1 MATKGKI
8 NDIRKVGSQT
18 YRDLQ
23 KANAAAYEKAV
34 ANSPL
39 AGVKPMYTPPSSPF
53 DYVTEGK
60 EYSSLASTG
69 TPWGESV
76 YDNGYTNEEDWEQL
90 GDIRA
95 NNQPWYAQIGAG
107 LAKGA
112 ILAGTTFLDGT
123 LGLIAGIGTAANEG
137 RWSGIWDNDFT
148 RAMKEVTD
156 WSEKAL
162 PNYYTQAEMDDPW
175 YEHINANWI
184 GDKFL
189 KNVGFSVGAL
199 ASGGIW
205 TKGLTLGGKLL
216 KSIGL
221 VSQAT
226 KAPAAVK
233 TLVGAGISAVNEGS
247 IEALNNSTEWYEGH
261 KADLDNRYRAMYE
274 NATTRDE
281 VMAINQAYEE
291 DLSKLEEDKAKMG
304 NADLLMNLPIL
315 MASNIVQFAK
325 FYANGYKTA
334 RKAANI
340 VNRNGE
346 YAAEKTT
353 LGGVFHTTKDA
364 LTEGIEEISQKAAQN
379 IAGDYYTNDVKNYY
393 KAKMDPQAE
402 QDTLSW
408 MKSFAHGINETLND
422 SGSWEEFFIGS
433 LTGAMGIPVIKTKAN
448 GKLGLG
454 MAGGSYNT
462 YMEYRDQM
470 NRDQEIADR
479 MNQRMKDPNFLNYYR
494 GLIRHNKYQT
504 AMDAAVD
511 RGDEFDYKNAEHA
524 QMVSD
529 IAMFDNA
536 GKIGDLKTLI
546 SQAFDTSDENLDAI
560 IRNTTSI
567 QGDKAVGPY
576 AQYATIENGQ
586 IVSNFGT
593 EQDKK
598 DMIEKL
604 TKSKDEMLGAIDG
617 YVKTKNDI
625 DERVGGI
632 ITDEQLEELTWMS
645 SQLDNWAERAESIAG
660 DVRGA
665 IEPVV
670 NSLMERKKFHERRK
684 EALRVDGVEEDKQS
698 KEYKEEAKA
707 VKDYETAIDNL
718 NLVKDS
724 SNKGAVRALATSP
737 KFTKTLRAMI
747 DGFGEDVMPK
757 DTKNDILHK
766 IDDIIKL
773 GNASKTYEEK
783 LQEYLTN
790 PEKQVEDEIAAE
802 EEVAGEIQQNAKS
815 ALAKRFDFTKSLD
828 EIADVYDNNKDE
840 IDANGGLSEFLKSL
854 SPEDGKKLKK
864 AIALRKGINAL
875 KDDVESDE
883 DLQKSKIQQRILSA
897 LIDDAVDGADSFQ
910 EFADKLKDAVLNGEV
925 ESKVTEALEGYEDPS
940 MVAKVVQ
947 EAEEKINEFLKK
959 KLQETARGID
969 DIESILSA
977 GEKTDEHLDENLA
990 NNLNDNEDKITE
1002 KDRERAQ
1009 KLEQAE
1015 QEEPDLSIQAQETDD
1030 KIDKAA
1036 STTEKE
1042 ATDANKKQ
1050 SKRVTRHQEKGPS
1063 HREDQSRP
1071 QISEFLLEGDYGQL
1085 YTDYLKSTPQAMP
1098 KGLGGKFSKEKY
1110 LTYLRIVNEYL
1121 KNKGAYHYVSH
1132 FLKAGNNGHI
1142 IEFTVDEELNKELAD
1157 NGINTTVVLIQAV
1170 DAEGNKQIVGSL
1182 PIKEE
1187 FKLQTRSY
1195 KTIESKVVDGK
1206 LVEKKEWVTDDK
1218 TLAENRAG
1226 TVALVNKI
1234 TEEYKAWKKSKGEKS
1249 EFVGSVKSKVNSL
1262 RGGTLPLSADN
1273 RTVTEVFEGT
1283 DETPVIA
1290 VVDSETNLKRYDN
1303 DPLEDRFII
1312 PNTRVPGQVY
1322 IMIPNNR
1329 GGYMPALAYS
1339 TPLTTLLE
1347 SSPKDDWY
1355 IQQIISAIK
1364 DLPKETLDFK
1374 TKTGNLNKLFRIPGL
1389 NVQLLA
1395 GNEKTNDVTAATQLK
1410 FTFTKP
1416 DGSAG
1421 VTLLS
1426 SKNFD
1431 NDDVILGVIKN
1442 IVSDANSDETP
1453 ITTSVDITK
1462 LGDSESEQEYR
1473 KNISKYLNVNLAGGH
1488 PYTIND
1494 WFTWTPT
1501 SVENNAAANEV
1512 VNPAPAQR
1520 SKGGARKS
1528 GAQVTLEGKEYTIE
1542 NGKVFSNDGTPV
1554 GQEEEKKVLKKDKE
1568 NNNIKVDRAITIELG
1583 TDTTP
1588 KPKTINIY
1596 AGTNENADLSNLA
1609 ERLVAV
1615 NDIVPQNTPWDA
1627 NLGQFRTVEGAFQAQ
1642 KLYFSTISNKEKE
1655 SIGNKLR
1662 EASGIEA
1669 RKIGKTIFGLDV
1681 AKWDANSSKIM
1692 KAIIKASFEQNPQAL
1707 QRLLDTGNAT
1717 LTHKQ
1722 AEIKVN
1728 QTGSMK
1734 YSYNKGIGSKRTDV
1748 KSNTTLEAIQNGER
1762 TATTRFTKDGNIPY
1776 WSKLRVGDIVE
1787 WHDQVGNK
1795 VKVRITKP
1803 LTKLPKDTNA
1813 EEWSKKEGWSVE
1825 FFNKQVRPEIEK
1837 GEAYQMEFEKVIDW
1851 GTEFPKLLME
1861 VRDELRATEKKK
1873 ENNTEFAVA
1882 APAIGEETKVSAE
1895 TKASNAKK
1903 VADIAAVLGS
1913 TDAANTTDTNTD
1925 TGTPNKGRSLKALR
1939 KAAAK
1944 KGALASIKPEENKD
1958 NGKNL
1963 LVSDTNDKE
1972 GTKEIAKKDI
1982 AVIKKMFPGL
1992 TDVNAV
1998 VLHKGL
2004 IKTVDE
2010 KGNPIDAY
2018 GQFKDGVLYISDRSP
2033 KGTAYHEAFHY
2044 ITDVLLTSE
2053 EKEDMFRAARDEFG
2067 NLSEMELEEKTA
2079 EEFRDYMNGFDG
2091 ITGPIVKIYRK
2102 LKNIVKSLM
2111 DKQNDL
2117 DSLFYSIYNGRY
2129 SNRSGNN
2136 VQEDTFKRD
2145 LLKYKSEKL
2154 SYDNLDAETKELL
2167 SMRKVSKEDY
2177 EALDI
2182 EGKENILKCML

>member
-1 MATKGKI
+1 MATKGKV

-39 AGVKPMYTPPSSPF
+39 AGVKPMYTSPSSPF

-90 GDIRA
+90 GDVRA

-123 LGLIAGIGTAANEG
+123 LGLVAGIGTAANEG

-162 PNYYTQAEMDDPW
+162 PNYYTQAELEDPW

-199 ASGGIW
+199 YSGGVW

-221 VSQAT
+221 VSQAS

-364 LTEGIEEISQKAAQN
+364 LTEGVEEISQKAAQN

-433 LTGAMGIPVIKTKAN
+433 LTGAMGMPVIKTKAN

-470 NRDQEIADR
+470 NRDQEIAER

-670 NSLMERKKFHERRK
+670 NSLMEAKKFHERRK

-707 VKDYETAIDNL
+707 AKDYETAIDNL

-747 DGFGEDVMPK
+747 DGFSEDIMPK
-757 DTKNDILHK
+757 DTRNDIIHK

-790 PEKQVEDEIAAE
+790 PEKQVEDEITAE

-840 IDANGGLSEFLKSL
+840 INNNGGLSEFLKSL

-875 KDDVESDE
+875 KDDVENDKV
-883 DLQKSKIQQRILSA
+883 LQNSKLQQRILSL
-897 LIDDAVDGADSFQ
+897 LIDDAAAGADSFQ
-910 EFADKLKDAVLNGEV
+910 EFASKLNDAVLNGEV
-925 ESKVTEALEGYEDPS
+925 ESRVNEALEDYENES
-940 MVAKVVQ
+940 KKSLIAQ

-969 DIESILSA
+969 DIESILNA

-990 NNLNDNEDKITE
+990 NNLNDNEDKITK
-1002 KDRERAQ
+1002 KDRELAQ

-1015 QEEPDLSIQAQETDD
+1015 QEPDLSKQPQETEG
-1030 KIDKAA
+1030 KIGEAA
-1036 STTEKE
+1036 AATTEKE
-1042 ATDANKKQ
+1042 ATEANKKQ
-1050 SKRVTRHQEKGPS
+1050 SKRVTRHQEKGAS

-1098 KGLGGKFSKEKY
+1098 KGLGGKFSRKKY

-1132 FLKAGNNGHI
+1132 FLKAGDNGHI

-1195 KTIESKVVDGK
+1195 KTRESKVVNGK

-1218 TLAENRAG
+1218 TLAENRPG

-1303 DPLEDRFII
+1303 DPLEDRFTI

-1416 DGSAG
+1416 DGNAG
-1421 VTLLS
+1421 VTLLN

-1442 IVSDANSDETP
+1442 IVHDANSDETP

-1512 VNPAPAQR
+1512 VKQAPAPR
-1520 SKGGARKS
+1520 GKNGARKS
-1528 GAQVTLEGKEYTIE
+1528 GAQVTHKGKDYTIE
-1542 NGKVFSNDGTPV
+1542 NGKVTSNDGTPV
-1554 GQEEEKKVLKKDKE
+1554 GQEEEKEVLKADKK
-1568 NNNIKVDRAITIELG
+1568 NNNLTVNSAITIELG

-1588 KPKTINIY
+1588 KSQ
-1596 AGTNENADLSNLA
+1596 ED
-1609 ERLVAV
+1609 
-1615 NDIVPQNTPWDA
+1615 
-1627 NLGQFRTVEGAFQAQ
+1627 GA
-1642 KLYFSTISNKEKE
+1642 
-1655 SIGNKLR
+1655 
-1662 EASGIEA
+1662 
-1669 RKIGKTIFGLDV
+1669 
-1681 AKWDANSSKIM
+1681 
-1692 KAIIKASFEQNPQAL
+1692 
-1707 QRLLDTGNAT
+1707 
-1717 LTHKQ
+1717 
-1722 AEIKVN
+1722 
-1728 QTGSMK
+1728 
-1734 YSYNKGIGSKRTDV
+1734 
-1748 KSNTTLEAIQNGER
+1748 
-1762 TATTRFTKDGNIPY
+1762 
-1776 WSKLRVGDIVE
+1776 
-1787 WHDQVGNK
+1787 
-1795 VKVRITKP
+1795 
-1803 LTKLPKDTNA
+1803 
-1813 EEWSKKEGWSVE
+1813 
-1825 FFNKQVRPEIEK
+1825 
-1837 GEAYQMEFEKVIDW
+1837 
-1851 GTEFPKLLME
+1851 
-1861 VRDELRATEKKK
+1861 
-1873 ENNTEFAVA
+1873 EFAVA
-1882 APAIGEETKVSAE
+1882 AHAVGEETKVSAE
-1895 TKASNAKK
+1895 TKAKNDEI
-1903 VADIAAVLGS
+1903 VNNIATFFGG
-1913 TDAANTTDTNTD
+1913 TNTANTSGTDTPSN
-1925 TGTPNKGRSLKALR
+1925 GTSFKAR
-1939 KAAAK
+1939 RRAAAK
-1944 KGALASIKPEENKD
+1944 EAAKRAELASLASKKPEEKD
-1958 NGKNL
+1958 ENNGKNL

-1972 GTKEIAKKDI
+1972 GTKEIAEKDI

-1992 TDVNAV
+1992 TDVNAI

-2010 KGNPIDAY
+2010 KGNPINAY

-2067 NLSEMELEEKTA
+2067 DLSEMELEEKTA

-2145 LLKYKSEKL
+2145 LLKYKSEKF

-2177 EALDI
+2177 ETLDI
-2182 EGKENILKCML
+2182 EGKENVLKCMW

>member
-1 MATKGKI
+1 MSNKQKI
-8 NDIRKVGSQT
+8 NDIKKVGPQS

-23 KANAAAYEKAV
+23 KANAAAYQKV
-34 ANSPL
+34 AASSPFANL
-39 AGVKPMYTPPSSPF
+39 RSSYSGPSSPL
-53 DYVTEGK
+53 DIIYNGPEH
-60 EYSSLASTG
+60 SSLQGTG
-69 TPWGESV
+69 TNWGESV
-76 YDNGYTNEEDWEQL
+76 YDEEFANAEDWEQL

-123 LGLIAGIGTAANEG
+123 LGLVTGIGTAANEE

-199 ASGGIW
+199 ASGGVW

-221 VSQAT
+221 VSQAS

-247 IEALNNSTEWYEGH
+247 IEALNNSAEWYEGH

-353 LGGVFHTTKDA
+353 LGGIFHTTKDA

-379 IAGDYYTNDVKNYY
+379 TAGDYYTTDVKNYY

-433 LTGAMGIPVIKTKAN
+433 LTGAMGMPVIKTKAN

-645 SQLDNWAERAESIAG
+645 SQLDNWSERAESIAG

-802 EEVAGEIQQNAKS
+802 EEVAGEIKQNAKS

-840 IDANGGLSEFLKSL
+840 LDANGGLSEFLKSL

-875 KDDVESDE
+875 KDDVENDE

-897 LIDDAVDGADSFQ
+897 LIDDAADDADSFQ
-910 EFADKLKDAVLNGEV
+910 EFASKLNDAVLNGEV

-977 GEKTDEHLDENLA
+977 GEKTDEHLNENLA

-1015 QEEPDLSIQAQETDD
+1015 QEEPDLSVQAQETDD
-1030 KIDKAA
+1030 KINKAA

-1042 ATDANKKQ
+1042 ATNANKKQ

-1132 FLKAGNNGHI
+1132 FLKAGDNGHI

-1554 GQEEEKKVLKKDKE
+1554 GQEEEKKVLKKDKKD
-1568 NNNIKVDRAITIELG
+1568 NNLTVNSAITIELG
-1583 TDTTP
+1583 TETTP
-1588 KPKTINIY
+1588 KSQ
-1596 AGTNENADLSNLA
+1596 ED
-1609 ERLVAV
+1609 
-1615 NDIVPQNTPWDA
+1615 
-1627 NLGQFRTVEGAFQAQ
+1627 GA
-1642 KLYFSTISNKEKE
+1642 
-1655 SIGNKLR
+1655 
-1662 EASGIEA
+1662 
-1669 RKIGKTIFGLDV
+1669 
-1681 AKWDANSSKIM
+1681 
-1692 KAIIKASFEQNPQAL
+1692 
-1707 QRLLDTGNAT
+1707 
-1717 LTHKQ
+1717 
-1722 AEIKVN
+1722 
-1728 QTGSMK
+1728 
-1734 YSYNKGIGSKRTDV
+1734 
-1748 KSNTTLEAIQNGER
+1748 
-1762 TATTRFTKDGNIPY
+1762 
-1776 WSKLRVGDIVE
+1776 
-1787 WHDQVGNK
+1787 
-1795 VKVRITKP
+1795 
-1803 LTKLPKDTNA
+1803 
-1813 EEWSKKEGWSVE
+1813 
-1825 FFNKQVRPEIEK
+1825 
-1837 GEAYQMEFEKVIDW
+1837 
-1851 GTEFPKLLME
+1851 
-1861 VRDELRATEKKK
+1861 
-1873 ENNTEFAVA
+1873 EFAVA
-1882 APAIGEETKVSAE
+1882 AHAVGEETKVSAE

-1913 TDAANTTDTNTD
+1913 TDTANTTDTTNTD
-1925 TGTPNKGRSLKALR
+1925 TSTPNRGMPT
-1939 KAAAK
+1939 KAARRAAARRR
-1944 KGALASIKPEENKD
+1944 GTLASITPKENKD

-1972 GTKEIAKKDI
+1972 GTKEIAEKDI

-1992 TDVNAV
+1992 TNVNAV

-2067 NLSEMELEEKTA
+2067 DLSEMELEEKTA

-2117 DSLFYSIYNGRY
+2117 DSLFYSIYNSRY

-2136 VQEDTFKRD
+2136 VQEDTFKND

-2182 EGKENILKCML
+2182 EGKENVLKCMW

>member
-1 MATKGKI
+1 MSNKQKI
-8 NDIRKVGSQT
+8 NDIKKVGPQS

-23 KANAAAYEKAV
+23 KANAAAYQKAAASSPF
-34 ANSPL
+34 ANLRSSYS
-39 AGVKPMYTPPSSPF
+39 GPSSPL
-53 DYVTEGK
+53 DIIYNGPEH
-60 EYSSLASTG
+60 SSLQGTG
-69 TPWGESV
+69 TNWGESV
-76 YDNGYTNEEDWEQL
+76 YDEEYANAEDWEQL
-90 GDIRA
+90 GDVRA

-123 LGLIAGIGTAANEG
+123 LGLVAGIGTAADEG

-162 PNYYTQAEMDDPW
+162 PNYYTQAEMEDPW

-199 ASGGIW
+199 VSGGVW
-205 TKGLTLGGKLL
+205 TKGLSLGSKLL

-221 VSQAT
+221 VSQAS

-281 VMAINQAYEE
+281 VMALNQAYEE

-325 FYANGYKTA
+325 FYSNGYKTA

-364 LTEGIEEISQKAAQN
+364 LAEGVEEISQKAAQN
-379 IAGDYYTNDVKNYY
+379 IAGDYYTTDVKNYY

-433 LTGAMGIPVIKTKAN
+433 LTGAMGMPVIKTKAN

-454 MAGGSYNT
+454 IAGGSYNT

-479 MNQRMKDPNFLNYYR
+479 MNQRVKDSNFLNYYR

-598 DMIEKL
+598 DMIDKL

-645 SQLDNWAERAESIAG
+645 SQLDNWSERAESIAG

-670 NSLMERKKFHERRK
+670 NSLMEAKKFHERRK
-684 EALRVDGVEEDKQS
+684 EALKVDGVEEDKQS

-707 VKDYETAIDNL
+707 VKDWETAIDNL

-747 DGFGEDVMPK
+747 DGFSEDVMPK

-802 EEVAGEIQQNAKS
+802 EEVAGEIKQNAKS

-840 IDANGGLSEFLKSL
+840 VDANGGLNEFLKSL
-854 SPEDGKKLKK
+854 SPEDAKKLKK
-864 AIALRKGINAL
+864 AVALRKGINAL
-875 KDDVESDE
+875 RDEVESDE
-883 DLQKSKIQQRILSA
+883 DLQKSKIQQRILSV
-897 LIDDAVDGADSFQ
+897 LIDDAAAGADSFQ
-910 EFADKLKDAVLNGEV
+910 EFADKLNDAVLNGEV

-977 GEKTDEHLDENLA
+977 GEKTEEHLDENLA
-990 NNLNDNEDKITE
+990 NANFEDNEDKITE
-1002 KDRERAQ
+1002 KDRERGE
-1009 KLEQAE
+1009 KLEKAE
-1015 QEEPDLSIQAQETDD
+1015 KEEPDLSKQAQEKEE
-1030 KIDKAA
+1030 KIGEAAA

-1042 ATDANKKQ
+1042 AKDANKKQ
-1050 SKRVTRHQEKGPS
+1050 SKRGTRQQEKGAS

-1085 YTDYLKSTPQAMP
+1085 YVTYLTENPQAMP
-1098 KGLGGKFSKEKY
+1098 DGLGGGFSEKEY

-1132 FLKAGNNGHI
+1132 FLKAGDNGHI

-1187 FKLQTRSY
+1187 FKLKTKSY
-1195 KTIESKVVDGK
+1195 KTIKSEVVDDE
-1206 LVEKKEWVTDDK
+1206 LVEEKEWVTDDK
-1218 TLAENRAG
+1218 TLAEDRSG

-1234 TEEYKAWKKSKGEKS
+1234 TEEYEAWKKSKGEKS

-1262 RGGTLPLSADN
+1262 RGGTLPLTADN

-1290 VVDSETNLKRYDN
+1290 VIDSETNLKRYDN
-1303 DPLEDRFII
+1303 DPLEDRFMM

-1322 IMIPNNR
+1322 IMIPSNKGN
-1329 GGYMPALAYS
+1329 YMPSLAYS

-1347 SSPKDDWY
+1347 ASPKNDWY

-1389 NVQLLA
+1389 NVQPLA
-1395 GNEKTNDVTAATQLK
+1395 GKEKTNDVKVATQLK
-1410 FTFTKP
+1410 FTFTRP

-1431 NDDVILGVIKN
+1431 KDDVILGVIKS
-1442 IVSDANSDETP
+1442 IVYDANSDEAP

-1512 VNPAPAQR
+1512 VNPAPAPT
-1520 SKGGARKS
+1520 SKGGGRKS
-1528 GAQVTLEGKEYTIE
+1528 GAQVTLGGNEYTIV
-1542 NGKVFSNDGTPV
+1542 NGRVFSNDGTPV
-1554 GQEEEKKVLKKDKE
+1554 SQEEEKKVLKADKE
-1568 NNNIKVDRAITIELG
+1568 NNNLEVNSAITIELG
-1583 TDTTP
+1583 TDTAP
-1588 KPKTINIY
+1588 KPQ
-1596 AGTNENADLSNLA
+1596 D
-1609 ERLVAV
+1609 
-1615 NDIVPQNTPWDA
+1615 D
-1627 NLGQFRTVEGAFQAQ
+1627 
-1642 KLYFSTISNKEKE
+1642 
-1655 SIGNKLR
+1655 
-1662 EASGIEA
+1662 
-1669 RKIGKTIFGLDV
+1669 
-1681 AKWDANSSKIM
+1681 
-1692 KAIIKASFEQNPQAL
+1692 
-1707 QRLLDTGNAT
+1707 
-1717 LTHKQ
+1717 
-1722 AEIKVN
+1722 
-1728 QTGSMK
+1728 
-1734 YSYNKGIGSKRTDV
+1734 
-1748 KSNTTLEAIQNGER
+1748 
-1762 TATTRFTKDGNIPY
+1762 
-1776 WSKLRVGDIVE
+1776 
-1787 WHDQVGNK
+1787 
-1795 VKVRITKP
+1795 
-1803 LTKLPKDTNA
+1803 NA
-1813 EEWSKKEGWSVE
+1813 E
-1825 FFNKQVRPEIEK
+1825 
-1837 GEAYQMEFEKVIDW
+1837 
-1851 GTEFPKLLME
+1851 
-1861 VRDELRATEKKK
+1861 
-1873 ENNTEFAVA
+1873 FAIA
-1882 APAIGEETKVSAE
+1882 APAVGEEDKISAK

-1903 VADIAAVLGS
+1903 VDNILAVLGG
-1913 TDAANTTDTNTD
+1913 TDSANDTDTD
-1925 TGTPNKGRSLKALR
+1925 TSNNVGPSKSKRR
-1939 KAAAK
+1939 AAARRR
-1944 KGALASIKPEENKD
+1944 GVLGSIKPEESKD
-1958 NGKNL
+1958 KGKNL

-1972 GTKEIAKKDI
+1972 GTEEIAKKDI

-1998 VLHKGL
+1998 VLKKGI

-2018 GQFKDGVLYISDRSP
+2018 GQFKNGVLYISDRSP

-2053 EKEDMFRAARDEFG
+2053 EKEDMFRAAREEFG
-2067 NLSEMELEEKTA
+2067 NLSKMELEEKTA

-2102 LKNIVKSLM
+2102 LKNIVKSLI

-2136 VQEDTFKRD
+2136 VQEDTFKKE

-2154 SYDNLDAETKELL
+2154 SYDNLDTETKELL
-2167 SMRKVSKEDY
+2167 SMRKASKEDY

-2182 EGKENILKCML
+2182 EGKENVLKCML

>member
-1 MATKGKI
+1 MSKEKS
-8 NDIRKVGSQT
+8 NDIRKTGSQT
-18 YRDLQ
+18 YRELQ
-23 KANAAAYEKAV
+23 KANAEAYQHALQNTPRNYKNMFNTRPA
-34 ANSPL
+34 SPL
-39 AGVKPMYTPPSSPF
+39 EFVKEEDVASPLLQSGQ
-53 DYVTEGK
+53 T
-60 EYSSLASTG
+60 A
-69 TPWGESV
+69 WGESV
-76 YDNGYTNEEDWEQL
+76 YDNNQANLYEWEQL

-123 LGLIAGIGTAANEG
+123 LGLVVGIGTAAYEG

-162 PNYYTQAEMDDPW
+162 PNHYTQAEMEDPW
-175 YEHINANWI
+175 YEHAFSANWI

-199 ASGGIW
+199 ASGGVW

-221 VSQAT
+221 VSQAS

-261 KADLDNRYRAMYE
+261 KANLDNRYRELYE

-325 FYANGYKTA
+325 FYSNGYKTA

-353 LGGVFHTTKDA
+353 LGGVFHTAKDA
-364 LTEGIEEISQKAAQN
+364 LTEGVEEISQKAAQN
-379 IAGDYYTNDVKNYY
+379 IAGDYYTTDVKNYY
-393 KAKMDPQAE
+393 KAKMDPKAE

-433 LTGAMGIPVIKTKAN
+433 LTGAMGMPIIKTKAN

-454 MAGGSYNT
+454 IAGGSYNT
-462 YMEYRDQM
+462 YMEYKDQM
-470 NRDQEIADR
+470 NRDEEIADR

-567 QGDKAVGPY
+567 QGDKVVGPY
-576 AQYATIENGQ
+576 AQYASIEDGQ
-586 IVSNFGT
+586 VVSNFGT

-670 NSLMERKKFHERRK
+670 NSLMERKKFHERRRD
-684 EALRVDGVEEDKQS
+684 ALRVDGVEEDKQS

-707 VKDYETAIDNL
+707 VKDYETAVGNL

-747 DGFGEDVMPK
+747 DGFGEDVMAK
-757 DTKNDILHK
+757 DKKDDILHK

-802 EEVAGEIQQNAKS
+802 EEVAGEIKQNAKS
-815 ALAKRFDFTKSLD
+815 ALARRFDFTKSLD
-828 EIADVYDNNKDE
+828 EIADVYDNNVDE
-840 IDANGGLSEFLKSL
+840 INANGGLSEFLKSL
-854 SPEDGKKLKK
+854 SPEQGKKLKK
-864 AIALRKGINAL
+864 AISLRKGINAL
-875 KDDVESDE
+875 KDEVESDE

-897 LIDDAVDGADSFQ
+897 LIDDAAAGADSFQ
-910 EFADKLKDAVLNGEV
+910 EFASKLDDAVKNGEV

-959 KLQETARGID
+959 KLQETARGVD

-977 GEKTDEHLDENLA
+977 GEKTDENLNENLA
-990 NNLNDNEDKITE
+990 NADFDDNKGGDKITD
-1002 KDRERAQ
+1002 KDV
-1009 KLEQAE
+1009 EQAAVLDKAE
-1015 QEEPDLSIQAQETDD
+1015 GEPDLSIQAQETED
-1030 KIDKAA
+1030 KIGEAA
-1036 STTEKE
+1036 STTKE
-1042 ATDANKKQ
+1042 EANNANKQ
-1050 SKRVTRHQEKGPS
+1050 SKRETRHQEKGAS
-1063 HREDQSRP
+1063 YIEDQSRP
-1071 QISEFLLEGDYGQL
+1071 QISEFLLEGDYNQL
-1085 YTDYLKSTPQAMP
+1085 YADYLENTPQAMP
-1098 KGLGGKFSKEKY
+1098 SGLRKNGFSQEKY
-1110 LTYLRIVNEYL
+1110 LAYLRIVNKYL
-1121 KNKGAYHYVSH
+1121 KDKGAYHYVSH
-1132 FLKAGNNGHI
+1132 FLKAGDNGHI

-1187 FKLQTRSY
+1187 FKLKSKSY
-1195 KTIESKVVDGK
+1195 RTTESKVVKGK
-1206 LVEKKEWVTDDK
+1206 LVEKKEWQVDDK
-1218 TLAENRAG
+1218 TLAENRPG

-1234 TEEYKAWKKSKGEKS
+1234 TEEYEAWKKSKGKKS

-1273 RTVTEVFEGT
+1273 RTVDKVFEGT

-1312 PNTRVPGQVY
+1312 PNTRTPGQVY

-1329 GGYMPALAYS
+1329 GGYMPSLAYS
-1339 TPLTTLLE
+1339 TPLITLLE

-1364 DLPKETLDFK
+1364 DLSKETLDFK

-1389 NVQLLA
+1389 NVQLVA
-1395 GNEKTNDVTAATQLK
+1395 NGEKTIDVNAATYLK
-1410 FTFTKP
+1410 FTFTTSEGK
-1416 DGSAG
+1416 AG
-1421 VTLLS
+1421 VALL
-1426 SKNFD
+1426 KRENFE
-1431 NDDVILGVIKN
+1431 NDDAILGVIKN
-1442 IVSDANSDETP
+1442 LVHDAHSDKTP
-1453 ITTSVDITK
+1453 VTTSVDITK

-1488 PYTIND
+1488 PHTIND

-1501 SVENNAAANEV
+1501 SVENNANANV
-1512 VNPAPAQR
+1512 AVNPAPAPR

-1528 GAQVTLEGKEYTIE
+1528 GAQVTLEGKDYTIE
-1542 NGKVFSNDGTPV
+1542 NGKVVSNDGTPV
-1554 GQEEEKKVLKKDKE
+1554 GQEEEKKVLEKDKQ
-1568 NNNIKVDRAITIELG
+1568 NNNLKVNSAITIELG

-1588 KPKTINIY
+1588 KP
-1596 AGTNENADLSNLA
+1596 
-1609 ERLVAV
+1609 
-1615 NDIVPQNTPWDA
+1615 Q
-1627 NLGQFRTVEGAFQAQ
+1627 
-1642 KLYFSTISNKEKE
+1642 
-1655 SIGNKLR
+1655 
-1662 EASGIEA
+1662 
-1669 RKIGKTIFGLDV
+1669 
-1681 AKWDANSSKIM
+1681 
-1692 KAIIKASFEQNPQAL
+1692 
-1707 QRLLDTGNAT
+1707 
-1717 LTHKQ
+1717 
-1722 AEIKVN
+1722 
-1728 QTGSMK
+1728 
-1734 YSYNKGIGSKRTDV
+1734 
-1748 KSNTTLEAIQNGER
+1748 
-1762 TATTRFTKDGNIPY
+1762 
-1776 WSKLRVGDIVE
+1776 
-1787 WHDQVGNK
+1787 
-1795 VKVRITKP
+1795 
-1803 LTKLPKDTNA
+1803 
-1813 EEWSKKEGWSVE
+1813 
-1825 FFNKQVRPEIEK
+1825 EK
-1837 GEAYQMEFEKVIDW
+1837 G
-1851 GTEFPKLLME
+1851 
-1861 VRDELRATEKKK
+1861 
-1873 ENNTEFAVA
+1873 TEFAVA
-1882 APAIGEETKVSAE
+1882 APAVGEETKVSTE

-1903 VADIAAVLGS
+1903 VANIAAILGGDTS
-1913 TDAANTTDTNTD
+1913 ATDTVTD
-1925 TGTPNKGRSLKALR
+1925 TPKKGASLRAR
-1939 KAAAK
+1939 RVAAAK
-1944 KGALASIKPEENKD
+1944 RATLNSIKPSEENKD
-1958 NGKNL
+1958 EGKNL

-1972 GTKEIAKKDI
+1972 GTKEIAEKDI
-1982 AVIKKMFPGL
+1982 AVIRKMFLGL

-2018 GQFKDGVLYISDRSP
+2018 GQFKDGILYISDKSP

-2067 NLSEMELEEKTA
+2067 DLSEMELEERTA

-2117 DSLFYSIYNGRY
+2117 DSLFYSIYNGRF
-2129 SNRSGNN
+2129 SSGNN
-2136 VQEDTFKRD
+2136 VQEDTFKKD
-2145 LLKYKSEKL
+2145 LLRYKSEKL

-2182 EGKENILKCML
+2182 EGKENVLKCML

>member
-1 MATKGKI
+1 MSRKDS
-8 NDIRKVGSQT
+8 NDIRKTGSQT
-18 YRDLQ
+18 YRELQ
-23 KANAAAYEKAV
+23 KANAEAYQHALQNTPRNYKNMFNTRPA
-34 ANSPL
+34 SPL
-39 AGVKPMYTPPSSPF
+39 EFVKEEDVASPLLQSGQ
-53 DYVTEGK
+53 T
-60 EYSSLASTG
+60 A
-69 TPWGESV
+69 WGESI
-76 YDNGYTNEEDWEQL
+76 YDNNQANLYEWEQL
-90 GDIRA
+90 GNIRA
-95 NNQPWYAQIGAG
+95 NNQPWYSQIGAG

-123 LGLIAGIGTAANEG
+123 LGLVAGIGTAANEG

-162 PNYYTQAEMDDPW
+162 PNYYTQAEMEDPW

-189 KNVGFSVGAL
+189 KNIGFSVGAL
-199 ASGGIW
+199 ASGGVW

-221 VSQAT
+221 VSQAS

-261 KADLDNRYRAMYE
+261 KADLDNRYRVMYE

-281 VMAINQAYEE
+281 VMALNQAYEE

-325 FYANGYKTA
+325 FYSNGYKTA

-353 LGGVFHTTKDA
+353 LGGIFHTTKDA
-364 LTEGIEEISQKAAQN
+364 LTEGVEEISQKAAQN

-422 SGSWEEFFIGS
+422 SSSWEEFFIGS
-433 LTGAMGIPVIKTKAN
+433 LTGAMGMPIIKTKAN

-454 MAGGSYNT
+454 ITGGSYNT

-470 NRDQEIADR
+470 NRDQEIAER

-593 EQDKK
+593 DQDKK

-632 ITDEQLEELTWMS
+632 ISDEQLEELTWMS
-645 SQLDNWAERAESIAG
+645 SQLDNWSERAESIAG

-670 NSLMERKKFHERRK
+670 NSLMERKKFHEKRRD
-684 EALRVDGVEEDKQS
+684 ALRVDDVEEDKQS

-724 SNKGAVRALATSP
+724 SNKGAVGALASSP
-737 KFTKTLRAMI
+737 TFTKTLRTMI

-790 PEKQVEDEIAAE
+790 PEKQIEDEINAE
-802 EEVAGEIQQNAKS
+802 EEVAGEIKQNAKS

-840 IDANGGLSEFLKSL
+840 VDANGGLNEFLKSL
-854 SPEDGKKLKK
+854 SPEDAKKLKK
-864 AIALRKGINAL
+864 AVALRKGINAL
-875 KDDVESDE
+875 KDDVESNE
-883 DLQKSKIQQRILSA
+883 DLQKSKIQQRILSV
-897 LIDDAVDGADSFQ
+897 LIDDAATGADSFQ
-910 EFADKLKDAVLNGEV
+910 DFADKLNDAVLNGEV

-977 GEKTDEHLDENLA
+977 GEKTDEHLNEDLA
-990 NNLNDNEDKITE
+990 NANSDDGDDKITDEDVNRGVELE
-1002 KDRERAQ
+1002 KAEG
-1009 KLEQAE
+1009 KEPNLEIQAE
-1015 QEEPDLSIQAQETDD
+1015 ETDD
-1030 KIDKAA
+1030 KIGKAA

-1042 ATDANKKQ
+1042 AKDANKKQ
-1050 SKRVTRHQEKGPS
+1050 SKRVTRHQEKGAS

-1071 QISEFLLEGDYGQL
+1071 QISEFLLEGDFGQL
-1085 YTDYLKSTPQAMP
+1085 YTEYLKSTPQAMP
-1098 KGLGGKFSKEKY
+1098 KGLGGKFSREKY
-1110 LTYLRIVNEYL
+1110 LTYLRVVNEYL

-1132 FLKAGNNGHI
+1132 FLKAGDNGHI

-1187 FKLQTRSY
+1187 FKLQTKSY
-1195 KTIESKVVDGK
+1195 KTAESKIVDGK

-1218 TLAENRAG
+1218 TLAENRPG

-1234 TEEYKAWKKSKGEKS
+1234 TEEYEAWKKSKGEKS

-1262 RGGTLPLSADN
+1262 RGGTLPLSTDN

-1303 DPLEDRFII
+1303 DPLEDRFMI

-1322 IMIPNNR
+1322 IMIPNNK
-1329 GGYMPALAYS
+1329 GNYMPSLAYS
-1339 TPLTTLLE
+1339 TPLTTLLD
-1347 SSPKDDWY
+1347 SSPKNDWY

-1364 DLPKETLDFK
+1364 GLPKETLDFK

-1410 FTFTKP
+1410 FTFTMP
-1416 DGSAG
+1416 DGNAG
-1421 VTLLS
+1421 VALLNS
-1426 SKNFD
+1426 ENFD
-1431 NDDVILGVIKN
+1431 NDDAILGVIKKL
-1442 IVSDANSDETP
+1442 VHDANSDETP

-1512 VNPAPAQR
+1512 VNPAPAHR
-1520 SKGGARKS
+1520 GKGGARKS
-1528 GAQVTLEGKEYTIE
+1528 GAQVVLEGKDYTIE
-1542 NGKVFSNDGTPV
+1542 NGKVVSNDGTPV
-1554 GQEEEKKVLKKDKE
+1554 GQEEEKKVLEADKK
-1568 NNNIKVDRAITIELG
+1568 NNNLVVNSAITIELG
-1583 TDTTP
+1583 TTTP
-1588 KPKTINIY
+1588 KPQ
-1596 AGTNENADLSNLA
+1596 ED
-1609 ERLVAV
+1609 
-1615 NDIVPQNTPWDA
+1615 
-1627 NLGQFRTVEGAFQAQ
+1627 
-1642 KLYFSTISNKEKE
+1642 
-1655 SIGNKLR
+1655 
-1662 EASGIEA
+1662 
-1669 RKIGKTIFGLDV
+1669 
-1681 AKWDANSSKIM
+1681 
-1692 KAIIKASFEQNPQAL
+1692 
-1707 QRLLDTGNAT
+1707 
-1717 LTHKQ
+1717 
-1722 AEIKVN
+1722 
-1728 QTGSMK
+1728 
-1734 YSYNKGIGSKRTDV
+1734 
-1748 KSNTTLEAIQNGER
+1748 
-1762 TATTRFTKDGNIPY
+1762 
-1776 WSKLRVGDIVE
+1776 
-1787 WHDQVGNK
+1787 
-1795 VKVRITKP
+1795 
-1803 LTKLPKDTNA
+1803 NA
-1813 EEWSKKEGWSVE
+1813 E
-1825 FFNKQVRPEIEK
+1825 
-1837 GEAYQMEFEKVIDW
+1837 
-1851 GTEFPKLLME
+1851 
-1861 VRDELRATEKKK
+1861 
-1873 ENNTEFAVA
+1873 FAIA
-1882 APAIGEETKVSAE
+1882 APAVGKETKIPEVSAE
-1895 TKASNAKK
+1895 IMAINEKK
-1903 VADIAAVLGS
+1903 VDGILAVLGGADS
-1913 TDAANTTDTNTD
+1913 ANGTDTD
-1925 TGTPNKGRSLKALR
+1925 TSSNAGPSKSKRR
-1939 KAAAK
+1939 AAARRR
-1944 KGALASIKPEENKD
+1944 GVLGSIKPEESKD
-1958 NGKNL
+1958 KGKNL

-1972 GTKEIAKKDI
+1972 GTEEIAKKDI

-1998 VLHKGL
+1998 VLHKGI

-2067 NLSEMELEEKTA
+2067 NLSKMELEEKTA

-2102 LKNIVKSLM
+2102 LKNIVKSLI

-2136 VQEDTFKRD
+2136 VQEDTFKKD

-2154 SYDNLDAETKELL
+2154 SYDNLDTETKELL
-2167 SMRKVSKEDY
+2167 SMRKASKEDY

-2182 EGKENILKCML
+2182 EGKENVLKCMW

>member
-1 MATKGKI
+1 MSNKQKI
-8 NDIRKVGSQT
+8 NDIKKVGPQS

-23 KANAAAYEKAV
+23 KANAAAYQKA
-34 ANSPL
+34 AASSPFVNL
-39 AGVKPMYTPPSSPF
+39 RSSYSGPSSPL
-53 DYVTEGK
+53 DIIYNGPEH
-60 EYSSLASTG
+60 SSLQGTG
-69 TPWGESV
+69 TNWGESV
-76 YDNGYTNEEDWEQL
+76 YDEEFANAEDWEQL
-90 GDIRA
+90 GDVRA

-162 PNYYTQAEMDDPW
+162 PNYYTQAEMEDPW

-199 ASGGIW
+199 ASGGVW

-221 VSQAT
+221 VSQAS

-353 LGGVFHTTKDA
+353 LGGVFHTAKDA
-364 LTEGIEEISQKAAQN
+364 LTEGVEEISQKAAQN

-433 LTGAMGIPVIKTKAN
+433 LTGAMGMPVIKTKAN

-454 MAGGSYNT
+454 MVGGSYNT

-470 NRDQEIADR
+470 NRDQEIAER
-479 MNQRMKDPNFLNYYR
+479 MNQRMKDLNFLNYYR

-576 AQYATIENGQ
+576 AQYATIDNGQ

-617 YVKTKNDI
+617 YVKTKNAI

-632 ITDEQLEELTWMS
+632 ISDEQLEELTWMS

-670 NSLMERKKFHERRK
+670 NSLIEAKKFHERRK
-684 EALRVDGVEEDKQS
+684 EALKVDGVEEDKQS

-707 VKDYETAIDNL
+707 AKDYETAIDNL

-747 DGFGEDVMPK
+747 DGFSEDVMPK

-773 GNASKTYEEK
+773 GNASKTYKEK

-790 PEKQVEDEIAAE
+790 PEKQVEDEITAE

-854 SPEDGKKLKK
+854 SPEDGKKLNK

-883 DLQKSKIQQRILSA
+883 DLQKSKIQQRILSV
-897 LIDDAVDGADSFQ
+897 LIDDAAAGADSFQ
-910 EFADKLKDAVLNGEV
+910 EFADKLNDAVLNGEV

-977 GEKTDEHLDENLA
+977 GEKTEEHLDENLA
-990 NNLNDNEDKITE
+990 NANFEDNEDKITE
-1002 KDRERAQ
+1002 KDREHGE
-1009 KLEQAE
+1009 KLEKAE
-1015 QEEPDLSIQAQETDD
+1015 KEEPDLSKQAQETDD
-1030 KIDKAA
+1030 KIEAA
-1036 STTEKE
+1036 STTKKE
-1042 ATDANKKQ
+1042 ATNTNKRQ
-1050 SKRVTRHQEKGPS
+1050 SKRTTRHQEKGAS

-1085 YTDYLKSTPQAMP
+1085 YVSYLTENPQAMP
-1098 KGLGGKFSKEKY
+1098 DGLGGKFSKKKY

-1132 FLKAGNNGHI
+1132 FLKAGDNGHI
-1142 IEFTVDEELNKELAD
+1142 IEFTVDEELNNELAS

-1187 FKLQTRSY
+1187 FKLKTKSY
-1195 KTIESKVVDGK
+1195 KTIKSEVVDGK
-1206 LVEKKEWVTDDK
+1206 LVEEKEWVTDDK
-1218 TLAENRAG
+1218 TLAENRPG

-1234 TEEYKAWKKSKGEKS
+1234 TDEYKAWKKSKGEKS

-1303 DPLEDRFII
+1303 DPLEDRFMI

-1329 GGYMPALAYS
+1329 GNYMPALTYS

-1347 SSPKDDWY
+1347 ASPKNDWY

-1364 DLPKETLDFK
+1364 GLPKETLDFK

-1395 GNEKTNDVTAATQLK
+1395 GNKKTNDVKVATQLK

-1421 VTLLS
+1421 VTLLNS
-1426 SKNFD
+1426 INFD
-1431 NDDVILGVIKN
+1431 NDDVILGVIKKL
-1442 IVSDANSDETP
+1442 VHDASSDETP
-1453 ITTSVDITK
+1453 VTTSVDITK

-1512 VNPAPAQR
+1512 VNPAPTPR
-1520 SKGGARKS
+1520 GKGGAIKS
-1528 GAQVTLEGKEYTIE
+1528 GAQVILGGNEYTIV
-1542 NGKVFSNDGTPV
+1542 NGRVFSNDGTPV
-1554 GQEEEKKVLKKDKE
+1554 GQEEEKKVLKADKK
-1568 NNNIKVDRAITIELG
+1568 NNNIKVDRATTIELG
-1583 TDTTP
+1583 ADTTP
-1588 KPKTINIY
+1588 KTQ
-1596 AGTNENADLSNLA
+1596 ED
-1609 ERLVAV
+1609 
-1615 NDIVPQNTPWDA
+1615 
-1627 NLGQFRTVEGAFQAQ
+1627 
-1642 KLYFSTISNKEKE
+1642 
-1655 SIGNKLR
+1655 
-1662 EASGIEA
+1662 
-1669 RKIGKTIFGLDV
+1669 
-1681 AKWDANSSKIM
+1681 
-1692 KAIIKASFEQNPQAL
+1692 
-1707 QRLLDTGNAT
+1707 
-1717 LTHKQ
+1717 
-1722 AEIKVN
+1722 
-1728 QTGSMK
+1728 
-1734 YSYNKGIGSKRTDV
+1734 
-1748 KSNTTLEAIQNGER
+1748 
-1762 TATTRFTKDGNIPY
+1762 
-1776 WSKLRVGDIVE
+1776 
-1787 WHDQVGNK
+1787 
-1795 VKVRITKP
+1795 
-1803 LTKLPKDTNA
+1803 NA
-1813 EEWSKKEGWSVE
+1813 E
-1825 FFNKQVRPEIEK
+1825 
-1837 GEAYQMEFEKVIDW
+1837 
-1851 GTEFPKLLME
+1851 
-1861 VRDELRATEKKK
+1861 
-1873 ENNTEFAVA
+1873 FAIA
-1882 APAIGEETKVSAE
+1882 APAVGEETKETKVSAE
-1895 TKASNAKK
+1895 TKASNKKK
-1903 VADIAAVLGS
+1903 VDDILAVLGGADTTS
-1913 TDAANTTDTNTD
+1913 DTDTD
-1925 TGTPNKGRSLKALR
+1925 TGTTNKGRSLRALR
-1939 KAAAK
+1939 KKAAK
-1944 KGALASIKPEENKD
+1944 EASLGAIKPEEN
-1958 NGKNL
+1958 NGKKL
-1963 LVSDTNDKE
+1963 LVSDTNNKE
-1972 GTKEIAKKDI
+1972 GTEEIAKKDI

-1992 TDVNAV
+1992 TDVSAV

-2053 EKEDMFRAARDEFG
+2053 EKEEMFRAARDEFSD
-2067 NLSEMELEEKTA
+2067 LSEMELEEKTA

-2136 VQEDTFKRD
+2136 VQEDTFKKD

-2167 SMRKVSKEDY
+2167 SMRKVPKEDY

-2182 EGKENILKCML
+2182 EGKENVLKCMW

>member
-1 MATKGKI
+1 MSNKQKI
-8 NDIRKVGSQT
+8 NDIKKVGPQS

-23 KANAAAYEKAV
+23 KANAAAYQKTAASSPF
-34 ANSPL
+34 ANLRSSYS
-39 AGVKPMYTPPSSPF
+39 GPSSPL
-53 DYVTEGK
+53 DIIYNGPEH
-60 EYSSLASTG
+60 SSLQGTG
-69 TPWGESV
+69 TNWGESV
-76 YDNGYTNEEDWEQL
+76 YDEEYANAEDWEQL

-123 LGLIAGIGTAANEG
+123 LGLVAGIGTAANEG

-162 PNYYTQAEMDDPW
+162 PNYYTQAELEDPW

-199 ASGGIW
+199 ASGGVW

-221 VSQAT
+221 VSQAS

-291 DLSKLEEDKAKMG
+291 DLAKLEEDKAKMG

-325 FYANGYKTA
+325 FYSNGYKTA

-353 LGGVFHTTKDA
+353 LGGVFHTVKDA
-364 LTEGIEEISQKAAQN
+364 LTEGVEEISQKAAQN

-433 LTGAMGIPVIKTKAN
+433 LTGAMGMPVIKTKTN

-576 AQYATIENGQ
+576 AQYATIENSQ

-617 YVKTKNDI
+617 YVKTKNAI

-684 EALRVDGVEEDKQS
+684 EALKVDGVEEDKQS

-747 DGFGEDVMPK
+747 DGFSEDVMPK

-790 PEKQVEDEIAAE
+790 PEKQVEDEITAE

-840 IDANGGLSEFLKSL
+840 INNNGGLSEFLKSL

-875 KDDVESDE
+875 KDDVENDKV
-883 DLQKSKIQQRILSA
+883 LQNSKLQQRILSL
-897 LIDDAVDGADSFQ
+897 LIDDAADGADSFQ
-910 EFADKLKDAVLNGEV
+910 EFASKLNDAVLNGEV
-925 ESKVTEALEGYEDPS
+925 ESRVNEALEDYENES
-940 MVAKVVQ
+940 KKSLIAQ

-977 GEKTDEHLDENLA
+977 GEKVDEHLDENLA
-990 NNLNDNEDKITE
+990 NNLNDNEDKINE

-1009 KLEQAE
+1009 ELEQAE
-1015 QEEPDLSIQAQETDD
+1015 QEPDLSKQPQETEG
-1030 KIDKAA
+1030 KIDEAA
-1036 STTEKE
+1036 AATTKEE
-1042 ATDANKKQ
+1042 ATSTNKKQ
-1050 SKRVTRHQEKGPS
+1050 SKRSTRHQEKGPS

-1085 YTDYLKSTPQAMP
+1085 YVTYLTENPQAMP
-1098 KGLGGKFSKEKY
+1098 KGLGGKFSREKY

-1132 FLKAGNNGHI
+1132 FLKAGDNGHI

-1187 FKLQTRSY
+1187 FKLQTKSY
-1195 KTIESKVVDGK
+1195 KTRESEVVDNK

-1218 TLAENRAG
+1218 TLAENRPG

-1234 TEEYKAWKKSKGEKS
+1234 IEEYKAWKKSKGEKS

-1303 DPLEDRFII
+1303 DPLEDRFTI

-1339 TPLTTLLE
+1339 TPLITLLE
-1347 SSPKDDWY
+1347 SAPKDDWY

-1410 FTFTKP
+1410 FTFTMP

-1426 SKNFD
+1426 SRNFD
-1431 NDDVILGVIKN
+1431 NDDVILGIIKKL
-1442 IVSDANSDETP
+1442 VHDASSDETP
-1453 ITTSVDITK
+1453 VTTSVDITK

-1512 VNPAPAQR
+1512 VNPAPTPR
-1520 SKGGARKS
+1520 GKGGAPKS
-1528 GAQVTLEGKEYTIE
+1528 GAQVTLKGKDYTIE

-1554 GQEEEKKVLKKDKE
+1554 GQEEEKKVLEAYKK

-1609 ERLVAV
+1609 DRPFKLQLFEGEEPIEF
-1615 NDIVPQNTPWDA
+1615 NS
-1627 NLGQFRTVEGAFQAQ
+1627 VEHAFQYTKFRLLAQFFGFEETKPFLLSDQ
-1642 KLYFSTISNKEKE
+1642 KLTGEEYRSNTKTFIRRGGKVHTIKN
-1655 SIGNKLR
+1655 G
-1662 EASGIEA
+1662 SGITNFNDSYEEELGYIQEHIKKLLNAKNGKEA
-1669 RKIGKTIFGLDV
+1669 KRLGGKNGGYTIAGNSGNTFLDTI
-1681 AKWDANSSKIM
+1681 WDYGELVSEDVM
-1692 KAIIKASFEQNPQAL
+1692 KAAIKASFEQNPQAL
-1707 QRLLDTGNAT
+1707 QRLLDTGDAT
-1717 LTHKQ
+1717 LTHTQ
-1722 AEIKVN
+1722 D
-1728 QTGSMK
+1728 
-1734 YSYNKGIGSKRTDV
+1734 KGK
-1748 KSNTTLEAIQNGER
+1748 
-1762 TATTRFTKDGNIPY
+1762 
-1776 WSKLRVGDIVE
+1776 
-1787 WHDQVGNK
+1787 
-1795 VKVRITKP
+1795 
-1803 LTKLPKDTNA
+1803 
-1813 EEWSKKEGWSVE
+1813 
-1825 FFNKQVRPEIEK
+1825 
-1837 GEAYQMEFEKVIDW
+1837 W
-1851 GTEFPKLLME
+1851 GIEFPKLLME
-1861 VRDELRATEKKK
+1861 VRDELRAAEKKK
-1873 ENNTEFAVA
+1873 ESSKELAIAATAV
-1882 APAIGEETKVSAE
+1882 GEENKVSAE

-1913 TDAANTTDTNTD
+1913 TNTANTTDTD
-1925 TGTPNKGRSLKALR
+1925 TGTPNKGIPT
-1939 KAAAK
+1939 KAARRAAARK
-1944 KGALASIKPEENKD
+1944 RGVLGSIKPEESKGK
-1958 NGKNL
+1958 GKNL
-1963 LVSDTNDKE
+1963 LVSDTNDEE
-1972 GTKEIAKKDI
+1972 GTEKIAKKDI

-2018 GQFKDGVLYISDRSP
+2018 GQFKNGVLYISDRSP

-2053 EKEDMFRAARDEFG
+2053 EKENMFRAARDEFG

-2136 VQEDTFKRD
+2136 VQEDTFKND

-2177 EALDI
+2177 EALDT
-2182 EGKENILKCML
+2182 EGKENVLKCML

>member
-1 MATKGKI
+1 MSNKQKI
-8 NDIRKVGSQT
+8 NDIKKVGPQS

-23 KANAAAYEKAV
+23 KANAAAYQKAAASSPF
-34 ANSPL
+34 ANLRSSYS
-39 AGVKPMYTPPSSPF
+39 GPSSPL
-53 DYVTEGK
+53 DIIYNGPEH
-60 EYSSLASTG
+60 SSLQGTG
-69 TPWGESV
+69 TSWGGSV
-76 YDNGYTNEEDWEQL
+76 YDEEFANAEDWEQL
-90 GDIRA
+90 GDVHA

-123 LGLIAGIGTAANEG
+123 LGLVAGIGTAADEG

-162 PNYYTQAEMDDPW
+162 PNYYTQAEMEDPW

-189 KNVGFSVGAL
+189 KNIGFSVGAL
-199 ASGGIW
+199 YSGGVW
-205 TKGLTLGGKLL
+205 TKGLSLGGKLL

-221 VSQAT
+221 VSQAS

-281 VMAINQAYEE
+281 VMALNQAYEE

-315 MASNIVQFAK
+315 IASNIVQFAK
-325 FYANGYKTA
+325 FYSNGYKTA

-353 LGGVFHTTKDA
+353 LGGVFHTAKYA
-364 LTEGIEEISQKAAQN
+364 LTEGVEEISQKAAQN
-379 IAGDYYTNDVKNYY
+379 IAGDYYTTDVKNYY

-433 LTGAMGIPVIKTKAN
+433 LTGAMGVPVIKTKAN

-470 NRDQEIADR
+470 NRDQKIAER

-617 YVKTKNDI
+617 YVKTKNNI

-645 SQLDNWAERAESIAG
+645 SQLDNWSERAESIAG

-670 NSLMERKKFHERRK
+670 NSLMEIKKFHEKRK

-707 VKDYETAIDNL
+707 VKDWETAIDNL

-737 KFTKTLRAMI
+737 KFTKALRDTI
-747 DGFGEDVMPK
+747 NGFSEDVMPK

-790 PEKQVEDEIAAE
+790 PEKQVEDEIDAE
-802 EEVAGEIQQNAKS
+802 EEVAGEIKQNAKS

-840 IDANGGLSEFLKSL
+840 VDANGGLNEFLKSL

-883 DLQKSKIQQRILSA
+883 DLRKSKIQQRIVTA
-897 LIDDAVDGADSFQ
+897 LIDEAADGADSFQ
-910 EFADKLKDAVLNGEV
+910 EFADKLNDAVLNGEV
-925 ESKVTEALEGYEDPS
+925 ESKVTEALEDYEDPS

-977 GEKTDEHLDENLA
+977 GEKIEEHLDENLA
-990 NNLNDNEDKITE
+990 NANSEDNEDKITE
-1002 KDRERAQ
+1002 KDRERGG
-1009 KLEQAE
+1009 KLEKAE
-1015 QEEPDLSIQAQETDD
+1015 KEEPDLSKQAQETDD
-1030 KIDKAA
+1030 KVDKAA
-1036 STTEKE
+1036 STTKEE
-1042 ATDANKKQ
+1042 ATNANKKQ
-1050 SKRVTRHQEKGPS
+1050 SKRTTRHQEKGAS

-1071 QISEFLLEGDYGQL
+1071 QISEFLLEGNFGQL
-1085 YTDYLKSTPQAMP
+1085 YVDYLTENPQAMP
-1098 KGLGGKFSKEKY
+1098 DGLGGKFSKKKY

-1132 FLKAGNNGHI
+1132 FLKAGDNGHI
-1142 IEFTVDEELNKELAD
+1142 IEFTVDEELNNELAS

-1187 FKLQTRSY
+1187 FKLKTKSY
-1195 KTIESKVVDGK
+1195 KTIKSEVVDGE
-1206 LVEKKEWVTDDK
+1206 LVEEKEWVTDDK
-1218 TLAENRAG
+1218 TLAENRPG

-1249 EFVGSVKSKVNSL
+1249 ETNTKRLTKLDEALNSEAVEFTNDNNEKVIAIVNKRTKKIRFRTFGSKDNPNAYFEHSYDYSEDFYNSVGLEDIIKKLYGESTDIKKSSTKDFFADKYTKLKAEYDNLKNSNSFTGSVKSKVNSL

-1290 VVDSETNLKRYDN
+1290 VVDSETNLKRSDN
-1303 DPLEDRFII
+1303 DPLEDRFMI

-1322 IMIPNNR
+1322 IMIPSNR
-1329 GGYMPALAYS
+1329 GNYMPALTYS

-1347 SSPKDDWY
+1347 ASPKNDWY

-1364 DLPKETLDFK
+1364 GLPKETLDFK

-1395 GNEKTNDVTAATQLK
+1395 GNEKTDDVTAATQLK

-1421 VTLLS
+1421 VVLLN

-1431 NDDVILGVIKN
+1431 NDDAVLGVIKKL
-1442 IVSDANSDETP
+1442 VYDANSDEAP

-1512 VNPAPAQR
+1512 VNPAPAKR
-1520 SKGGARKS
+1520 GKGGGRKS
-1528 GAQVTLEGKEYTIE
+1528 GAQVLLKGKDYTIE
-1542 NGKVFSNDGTPV
+1542 NGRVFSNDGTPV
-1554 GQEEEKKVLKKDKE
+1554 SQEEEKKVLEADKK
-1568 NNNIKVDRAITIELG
+1568 NNNIKVNSAITIELG

-1588 KPKTINIY
+1588 KTQ
-1596 AGTNENADLSNLA
+1596 ED
-1609 ERLVAV
+1609 
-1615 NDIVPQNTPWDA
+1615 
-1627 NLGQFRTVEGAFQAQ
+1627 
-1642 KLYFSTISNKEKE
+1642 
-1655 SIGNKLR
+1655 
-1662 EASGIEA
+1662 
-1669 RKIGKTIFGLDV
+1669 
-1681 AKWDANSSKIM
+1681 
-1692 KAIIKASFEQNPQAL
+1692 
-1707 QRLLDTGNAT
+1707 
-1717 LTHKQ
+1717 
-1722 AEIKVN
+1722 
-1728 QTGSMK
+1728 
-1734 YSYNKGIGSKRTDV
+1734 
-1748 KSNTTLEAIQNGER
+1748 
-1762 TATTRFTKDGNIPY
+1762 
-1776 WSKLRVGDIVE
+1776 
-1787 WHDQVGNK
+1787 
-1795 VKVRITKP
+1795 
-1803 LTKLPKDTNA
+1803 NA
-1813 EEWSKKEGWSVE
+1813 E
-1825 FFNKQVRPEIEK
+1825 
-1837 GEAYQMEFEKVIDW
+1837 
-1851 GTEFPKLLME
+1851 L
-1861 VRDELRATEKKK
+1861 
-1873 ENNTEFAVA
+1873 AVA
-1882 APAIGEETKVSAE
+1882 ATVVSEETKVPDE
-1895 TKASNAKK
+1895 TKAINENK
-1903 VADIAAVLGS
+1903 VNNIAALLGGTNTAND
-1913 TDAANTTDTNTD
+1913 TDTDTNT
-1925 TGTPNKGRSLKALR
+1925 GTSNNAGSFRARR
-1939 KAAAK
+1939 KAREEARRKAELE
-1944 KGALASIKPEENKD
+1944 AMKPEENK
-1958 NGKNL
+1958 GKNL

-1972 GTKEIAKKDI
+1972 GTEEIAKKDI

-2053 EKEDMFRAARDEFG
+2053 EKEEMFRAARDEFG
-2067 NLSEMELEEKTA
+2067 NLSKMELEEKTA

-2102 LKNIVKSLM
+2102 LKNIVKSLI

-2136 VQEDTFKRD
+2136 VQEDTFKKD

-2154 SYDNLDAETKELL
+2154 SYDNIDTETKELL

-2182 EGKENILKCML
+2182 EGKENVLKCML

>member
-1 MATKGKI
+1 MSNKQKI
-8 NDIRKVGSQT
+8 NDIKKVGPQS

-23 KANAAAYEKAV
+23 KANAAAYQKA
-34 ANSPL
+34 AASSPFVNL
-39 AGVKPMYTPPSSPF
+39 RSSYSGPSSPL
-53 DYVTEGK
+53 DIIYNGPEH
-60 EYSSLASTG
+60 SSLQGTG
-69 TPWGESV
+69 TNWGESV
-76 YDNGYTNEEDWEQL
+76 YDEEYANAEDWEQL

-123 LGLIAGIGTAANEG
+123 LGLVAGIGTAANEG

-175 YEHINANWI
+175 YKHINANWI

-199 ASGGIW
+199 ASGGVW

-221 VSQAT
+221 VSQAS

-261 KADLDNRYRAMYE
+261 KADLDNTYRAMYE

-325 FYANGYKTA
+325 FYSNGYKTA

-353 LGGVFHTTKDA
+353 LGGVFHTAKDA
-364 LTEGIEEISQKAAQN
+364 LTEGVEEISQKAAQN
-379 IAGDYYTNDVKNYY
+379 IAGDYYTTDVKNYY

-433 LTGAMGIPVIKTKAN
+433 LTGAMGMPVIKTKAN

-454 MAGGSYNT
+454 IAGGSYNT

-470 NRDQEIADR
+470 NRDQEIAER

-617 YVKTKNDI
+617 YVKTKNAI

-645 SQLDNWAERAESIAG
+645 SQLDNWSERAESIAG

-707 VKDYETAIDNL
+707 AKDYETAIDNL

-747 DGFGEDVMPK
+747 NGFGEDVMPK

-790 PEKQVEDEIAAE
+790 PEKQVEDEITAE
-802 EEVAGEIQQNAKS
+802 EEVAGEIKQNAKS

-840 IDANGGLSEFLKSL
+840 VDANGGLNEFLKSL
-854 SPEDGKKLKK
+854 SPEDAKKLKK
-864 AIALRKGINAL
+864 AVALRKGINAL

-897 LIDDAVDGADSFQ
+897 LIDEAADGADSFQ
-910 EFADKLKDAVLNGEV
+910 EFADKLNDAVLNGEV

-977 GEKTDEHLDENLA
+977 GEKTDEHLNEDLA
-990 NNLNDNEDKITE
+990 NAVSDDNDDKITE
-1002 KDRERAQ
+1002 EDV
-1009 KLEQAE
+1009 KLGEELEKAETEEPNLEIQAE
-1015 QEEPDLSIQAQETDD
+1015 ETDD
-1030 KIDKAA
+1030 KIGKAA

-1042 ATDANKKQ
+1042 AKDANKKQ
-1050 SKRVTRHQEKGPS
+1050 SKRATRHQEKGAS

-1085 YTDYLKSTPQAMP
+1085 YTEYLKSTPQAMP
-1098 KGLGGKFSKEKY
+1098 KGLGGKFSREKY

-1132 FLKAGNNGHI
+1132 FLKAGDNGHI

-1187 FKLQTRSY
+1187 FKLQTKSY
-1195 KTIESKVVDGK
+1195 KTTESKMVDGK
-1206 LVEKKEWVTDDK
+1206 LVEKKEWITDDK
-1218 TLAENRAG
+1218 TLAENRPG

-1234 TEEYKAWKKSKGEKS
+1234 TEEYEAWKKSKGEKS

-1322 IMIPNNR
+1322 IMIPNNK

-1347 SSPKDDWY
+1347 SAPKDDWY

-1410 FTFTKP
+1410 FTFTMP

-1421 VTLLS
+1421 VALLNS
-1426 SKNFD
+1426 GNFD
-1431 NDDVILGVIKN
+1431 NDDAILGVIKKL
-1442 IVSDANSDETP
+1442 VHDASSDETP

-1528 GAQVTLEGKEYTIE
+1528 GAQVVLEGKDYTIE
-1542 NGKVFSNDGTPV
+1542 NGKVVSNDGTPV
-1554 GQEEEKKVLKKDKE
+1554 GQEEEKKVLKADKK
-1568 NNNIKVDRAITIELG
+1568 NNNLKVNSAITIELG

-1588 KPKTINIY
+1588 K
-1596 AGTNENADLSNLA
+1596 
-1609 ERLVAV
+1609 
-1615 NDIVPQNTPWDA
+1615 
-1627 NLGQFRTVEGAFQAQ
+1627 AQ
-1642 KLYFSTISNKEKE
+1642 E
-1655 SIGNKLR
+1655 
-1662 EASGIEA
+1662 
-1669 RKIGKTIFGLDV
+1669 D
-1681 AKWDANSSKIM
+1681 
-1692 KAIIKASFEQNPQAL
+1692 
-1707 QRLLDTGNAT
+1707 
-1717 LTHKQ
+1717 
-1722 AEIKVN
+1722 
-1728 QTGSMK
+1728 
-1734 YSYNKGIGSKRTDV
+1734 
-1748 KSNTTLEAIQNGER
+1748 
-1762 TATTRFTKDGNIPY
+1762 
-1776 WSKLRVGDIVE
+1776 
-1787 WHDQVGNK
+1787 
-1795 VKVRITKP
+1795 
-1803 LTKLPKDTNA
+1803 NA
-1813 EEWSKKEGWSVE
+1813 E
-1825 FFNKQVRPEIEK
+1825 
-1837 GEAYQMEFEKVIDW
+1837 
-1851 GTEFPKLLME
+1851 
-1861 VRDELRATEKKK
+1861 
-1873 ENNTEFAVA
+1873 FAIA
-1882 APAIGEETKVSAE
+1882 APAVGEEDKVSTE

-1903 VADIAAVLGS
+1903 VDNILAVLGG
-1913 TDAANTTDTNTD
+1913 TDSANDTDTSNNV
-1925 TGTPNKGRSLKALR
+1925 GPSKSKRR
-1939 KAAAK
+1939 AAARRR
-1944 KGALASIKPEENKD
+1944 GVLGSIKPEESKD
-1958 NGKNL
+1958 KGKKL

-1992 TDVNAV
+1992 TDVNAI
-1998 VLHKGL
+1998 VLKKGL

-2053 EKEDMFRAARDEFG
+2053 EKEEMFRAARDEFG
-2067 NLSEMELEEKTA
+2067 DLSEMELEEKTA

-2136 VQEDTFKRD
+2136 VQEDTFSKD
-2145 LLKYKSEKL
+2145 LLKYKSDKL

-2177 EALDI
+2177 EALDT
-2182 EGKENILKCML
+2182 EGKENVLKCML

>member
-1 MATKGKI
+1 MSNKQKI
-8 NDIRKVGSQT
+8 NDIKKVGPQS

-23 KANAAAYEKAV
+23 KANAAAYQKAAASSPF
-34 ANSPL
+34 ANLRSSYS
-39 AGVKPMYTPPSSPF
+39 GPSSPL
-53 DYVTEGK
+53 DVIYNGPEH
-60 EYSSLASTG
+60 SSLQGTG
-69 TPWGESV
+69 TNWGESV
-76 YDNGYTNEEDWEQL
+76 YDEEFANAEDWEQL

-123 LGLIAGIGTAANEG
+123 LGLVAGIGTAADEW

-162 PNYYTQAEMDDPW
+162 PNYYTQAEMEDPW
-175 YEHINANWI
+175 YEHVFSANWI

-199 ASGGIW
+199 ASGGVW

-221 VSQAT
+221 VSQAS

-261 KADLDNRYRAMYE
+261 KADLDNKYRAMYE

-364 LTEGIEEISQKAAQN
+364 LTEGVEEISQKAAQN

-433 LTGAMGIPVIKTKAN
+433 LTGAMGMPVIKTKAN

-645 SQLDNWAERAESIAG
+645 SQLDNWSERAESIAG

-790 PEKQVEDEIAAE
+790 PEKQVEDEITAE
-802 EEVAGEIQQNAKS
+802 EEVAGEIKQNAKS

-840 IDANGGLSEFLKSL
+840 VDANGGLSEFLKSL

-875 KDDVESDE
+875 KDDVENDE

-897 LIDDAVDGADSFQ
+897 LIDDAADGADSFQ
-910 EFADKLKDAVLNGEV
+910 EFASKLNDAVLNGEV

-977 GEKTDEHLDENLA
+977 GEKVDEHLNENLA

-1015 QEEPDLSIQAQETDD
+1015 QEPDLSKQPQEAES
-1030 KIDKAA
+1030 KIDEAA
-1036 STTEKE
+1036 AATTKE
-1042 ATDANKKQ
+1042 EANDANKKQ
-1050 SKRVTRHQEKGPS
+1050 SKRTTRHQEKGPS

-1085 YTDYLKSTPQAMP
+1085 YVTYLTENPQAMP
-1098 KGLGGKFSKEKY
+1098 DGLGGKFSKKKY
-1110 LTYLRIVNEYL
+1110 LTYLKIVNEYL

-1132 FLKAGNNGHI
+1132 FLKAGDNGHI

-1187 FKLQTRSY
+1187 FKLKTKSY
-1195 KTIESKVVDGK
+1195 KTIESEVVGGE
-1206 LVEKKEWVTDDK
+1206 LVEKKEWVVDDK

-1290 VVDSETNLKRYDN
+1290 VVDSETNLKRYNN
-1303 DPLEDRFII
+1303 DPLEDRFIM
-1312 PNTRVPGQVY
+1312 PNTRIPGQVY
-1322 IMIPNNR
+1322 IMIPSNR
-1329 GGYMPALAYS
+1329 GSYIPAEAYS

-1364 DLPKETLDFK
+1364 DLTKETLDFK

-1410 FTFTKP
+1410 FTFTMP

-1421 VTLLS
+1421 VTLLNS
-1426 SKNFD
+1426 INFD

-1442 IVSDANSDETP
+1442 IVHDANSDETP

-1462 LGDSESEQEYR
+1462 LGDSESEKEYR

-1520 SKGGARKS
+1520 GKGGARKS
-1528 GAQVTLEGKEYTIE
+1528 GAQVTHKGKDYTIE
-1542 NGKVFSNDGTPV
+1542 NGKVTSNDGTPV
-1554 GQEEEKKVLKKDKE
+1554 GQKEEKEVLKADKE

-1588 KPKTINIY
+1588 
-1596 AGTNENADLSNLA
+1596 
-1609 ERLVAV
+1609 
-1615 NDIVPQNTPWDA
+1615 
-1627 NLGQFRTVEGAFQAQ
+1627 
-1642 KLYFSTISNKEKE
+1642 E
-1655 SIGNKLR
+1655 SQ
-1662 EASGIEA
+1662 E
-1669 RKIGKTIFGLDV
+1669 
-1681 AKWDANSSKIM
+1681 
-1692 KAIIKASFEQNPQAL
+1692 
-1707 QRLLDTGNAT
+1707 
-1717 LTHKQ
+1717 
-1722 AEIKVN
+1722 
-1728 QTGSMK
+1728 
-1734 YSYNKGIGSKRTDV
+1734 
-1748 KSNTTLEAIQNGER
+1748 
-1762 TATTRFTKDGNIPY
+1762 DG
-1776 WSKLRVGDIVE
+1776 
-1787 WHDQVGNK
+1787 
-1795 VKVRITKP
+1795 
-1803 LTKLPKDTNA
+1803 
-1813 EEWSKKEGWSVE
+1813 
-1825 FFNKQVRPEIEK
+1825 
-1837 GEAYQMEFEKVIDW
+1837 
-1851 GTEFPKLLME
+1851 
-1861 VRDELRATEKKK
+1861 
-1873 ENNTEFAVA
+1873 TEFAVA
-1882 APAIGEETKVSAE
+1882 AHAVGKETKVSAK

-1903 VADIAAVLGS
+1903 VADIATLLGGTNTAS
-1913 TDAANTTDTNTD
+1913 TTDTTDTD

-1944 KGALASIKPEENKD
+1944 KGALASITPKENKD
-1958 NGKNL
+1958 NGKKL

-1972 GTKEIAKKDI
+1972 GTKEIAEKDI

-2018 GQFKDGVLYISDRSP
+2018 GQFKDSVLYISDRSP

-2067 NLSEMELEEKTA
+2067 DLSEMELEEKTA

-2102 LKNIVKSLM
+2102 LKNIVKSLI

-2136 VQEDTFKRD
+2136 VQEDTFKND

-2167 SMRKVSKEDY
+2167 SIRKVSKEDY